1 MLLACSQCV
10 LGQESVLGPAT
21 QLQDEESMLKV
32 LSDPKMTLLGAS
44 AVPEQLQPGCL
55 ERKIAPLIG

>member
-1 MLLACSQCV
+1 
-10 LGQESVLGPAT
+10 VLGPAT